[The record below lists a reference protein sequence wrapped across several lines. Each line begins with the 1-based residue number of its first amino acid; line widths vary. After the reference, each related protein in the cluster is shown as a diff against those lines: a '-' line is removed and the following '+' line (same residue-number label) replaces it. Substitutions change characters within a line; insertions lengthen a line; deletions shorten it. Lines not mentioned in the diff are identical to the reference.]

1 MFSKPIYIALLILAC
16 SAAVFITPTYCAINC
31 SVSPHDSNIYDDSAW
46 DNANG
51 NTRTISGVLPGDFK
65 ENEQENIG
73 YGTFSNRVYCNSNS
87 LRYTL
92 KIRINGDL
100 SSGTNTIPASSL
112 RYLYTY
118 AGNVTMTKEATGT
131 KYNYRTYVPFS
142 FADTNVYES
151 GTDADETITSPTYK
165 DWEHQFK
172 YAIQVP
178 NNQPAGTYTGTITY
192 SMGEIGGSTLT
203 KTCQISIDVGNYFR
217 LSVDRGSGDFE
228 TMKPG
233 AVKDNVPVEGII
245 ITSKTNTGNP
255 WYLKISND
263 NPLSSGPYVI
273 PNSNLIWYGW
283 TDGVGT
289 WYGTGNNSITFAP
302 ELMYAS
308 GANERNNMPD
318 GTNNHLKFKLTI
330 PSGQPGGKYLS
341 NIKLTMTE

>member
-1 MFSKPIYIALLILAC
+1 M
-16 SAAVFITPTYCAINC
+16 AAPSFPAYNFPDERFA
-31 SVSPHDSNIYDDSAW
+31 VSPPATWSGQKT
-46 DNANG
+46 NG
-51 NTRTISGVLPGDFK
+51 TARTITGVLPGDFK
-65 ENEQENIG
+65 ENEEVITS
-73 YGTFSNRVYCNSNS
+73 YGNYSNS
-87 LRYTL
+87 VMCRGLNLLPYHVSISL
-92 KIRINGDL
+92 DHLI
-100 SSGTNTIPASSL
+100 SGSNSIPASNL
-112 RYLYTY
+112 RYMLTYTN
-118 AGNVTMTKEATGT
+118 GIGT
-131 KYNYRTYVPFS
+131 RHNYQKYMDFS
-142 FADTNVYES
+142 
-151 GTDADETITSPTYK
+151 TSPTLIY
-165 DWEHQFK
+165 DSAGTFESVSPEPDPGTDVQLQFK

-178 NNQPAGTYTGTITY
+178 DNQPPGIYQGTITY
-192 SMGEIGGSTLT
+192 TGAEDGVGGVTGT
-203 KTCQISIDVGNYFR
+203 RTAPISVTVGSYFR
-217 LSVDRGSGDFE
+217 LSVDRGSADFE

-233 AVKDNVPVEGII
+233 AVKDNVPAEGII

-308 GANERNNMPD
+308 GANETNNMPD

>member
-1 MFSKPIYIALLILAC
+1 MPARAYIIILVTALLALTALPSYSLDFPHNRFSIDP
-16 SAAVFITPTYCAINC
+16 PTATW
-31 SVSPHDSNIYDDSAW
+31 SGAT
-46 DNANG
+46 NANG
-51 NTRTISGVLPGDFK
+51 TARSITGALPGDFK
-65 ENEQENIG
+65 EDAEVVTAFG
-73 YGTFSNRVYCNSNS
+73 SYSNRALCRGMNATQYRVSISLDGNLISTSNPA
-87 LRYTL
+87 
-92 KIRINGDL
+92 NF
-100 SSGTNTIPASSL
+100 IPASNL
-112 RYLYTY
+112 RYMLTYT
-118 AGNVTMTKEATGT
+118 GGTGT
-131 KYNYRTYVPFS
+131 KYNYQKYVNFS
-142 FADTNVYES
+142 LAPNLVYLSNGTFES
-151 GTDADETITSPTYK
+151 IFPEPDPAPPGTDVEL
-165 DWEHQFK
+165 QFK

-178 NNQPAGTYTGTITY
+178 DNQPAGIYTANIIHL
-192 SMGEIGGSTLT
+192 GEEGAISANRTT
-203 KTCQISIDVGNYFR
+203 PISITVGSYFR

-233 AVKDNVPVEGII
+233 AVKDNVPAEGII
-245 ITSKTNTGNP
+245 VTSKTNTGNP

-289 WYGTGNNSITFAP
+289 WYGTGNNPITFVP

-308 GANERNNMPD
+308 GANERNNLPD